1 VRGEAT
7 VDDQTRD
14 VGHEPGIGAPSRSLL
29 RLLDRHAHAAAALG
43 RAEAAYRQACAARP
57 SAADGKRGGEGGAF
71 EVLAESVV
79 ELQTAH
85 AAVVSYA
92 LEERLT
98 VERLRALDAT
108 FAASEHELGAYL
120 AARTYSQVRAA
131 ASRPV

>member
-1 VRGEAT
+1 
-7 VDDQTRD
+7 

-29 RLLDRHAHAAAALG
+29 RLLDRHVHAAAALR

-57 SAADGKRGGEGGAF
+57 PAADGKRGGGEGGAF

-79 ELQTAH
+79 ELQAAH

-92 LEERLT
+92 LEEGLT
-98 VERLRALDAT
+98 IERLRTLDAT
-108 FAASEHELGAYL
+108 FAASERELGAYL
-120 AARTYSQVRAA
+120 AARTYSQVRAT